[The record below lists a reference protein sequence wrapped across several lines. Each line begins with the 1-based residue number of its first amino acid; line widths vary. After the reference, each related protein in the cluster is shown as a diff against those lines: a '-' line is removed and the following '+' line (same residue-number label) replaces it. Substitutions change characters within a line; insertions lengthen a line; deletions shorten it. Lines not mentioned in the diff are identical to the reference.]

1 MNHATAPAP
10 SASLI
15 RTEVAGLPGY
25 DPGADPDTVA
35 ALSGSGRV
43 IKLSNNESPYGASP
57 AVAEAL
63 RLALADGV
71 SRYPDPTGRRLAE
84 AIGTRLD
91 VPADRIV
98 LGNGSENILEL
109 LCQAVLDPGDLV
121 VTQTPGFS
129 LHETFPRVMGARV
142 EKVPVTAGFGFD
154 ADAWSTALAGGPK
167 LVFLANPCNPSGTTL
182 SAGQLEHVLAATP
195 ESALLVLD
203 EAYGEFARLNPAYP
217 GHPADPEHPAY
228 PDALEA
234 LRGQDRPW
242 IVLRT
247 FSKAYGL
254 AGVRVGYGIAS
265 DPALIRA
272 LDRVRTPY
280 NVNHPAQEAAIA
292 ALGDQAHLADTV
304 RRTALEVA
312 RLTDR
317 LSGAG
322 LRVVPSSANFLFIDT
337 GNPADRVARELHRA
351 GIIVKAWREPGFE
364 TYIRASLST
373 PEDNDV
379 FVRCLTEI
387 CAKGKP

>member
-1 MNHATAPAP
+1 MKHAAAPTA

-15 RTEVAGLPGY
+15 RREVAGLPRY
-25 DPGADPDTVA
+25 DPGADPAEVA
-35 ALSGSGRV
+35 ALSRSSRI
-43 IKLSNNESPYGASP
+43 IKLSNNESPFGISP
-57 AVAEAL
+57 AVAEAI
-63 RLALADGV
+63 RLGLADGV

-84 AIGTRLD
+84 AIGTSLD
-91 VPADRIV
+91 VPAERVV

-121 VTQTPGFS
+121 VTQAPGFS

-142 EKVPVTAGFGFD
+142 EKVPVTGEFGFD
-154 ADAWSTALAGGPK
+154 AEAWSTALAAGPK
-167 LVFLANPCNPSGTTL
+167 LVFLANPCNPTGAVL
-182 SAGQLEHVLAATP
+182 STGQLEHVLAATP
-195 ESALLVLD
+195 ASALLVLD
-203 EAYGEFARLNPAYP
+203 EAYGEFARL
-217 GHPADPEHPAY
+217 DPEY

-254 AGVRVGYGIAS
+254 AGVRVGYGVAS
-265 DPALIRA
+265 DPTLVQA

-292 ALGDQAHLADTV
+292 ALGDHAHLADTV
-304 RRTALEVA
+304 RRTALEISRVTG
-312 RLTDR
+312 RLEQ
-317 LSGAG
+317 AG
-322 LRVVPSSANFLFIDT
+322 LRVVPSSTNFLFIDT
-337 GNPADRVARELHRA
+337 GRPSDRVAHELHRA
-351 GIIVKAWREPGFE
+351 GIIVKAWREPGYE

-379 FVRCLTEI
+379 FIRSLTAI
-387 CAKGKP
+387 CVKDKP

>member
-1 MNHATAPAP
+1 MNHAAARAT

-15 RTEVAGLPGY
+15 RREVAGLPRY
-25 DPGADPDTVA
+25 DPGADPDEVA
-35 ALSGSGRV
+35 ALSGSRRV
-43 IKLSNNESPYGASP
+43 IKLSNNESPFGVSP
-57 AVAEAL
+57 AVAEAV
-63 RLALADGV
+63 RLGLADGV

-84 AIGTRLD
+84 AIGTSLD
-91 VPADRIV
+91 VPAERVV

-121 VTQTPGFS
+121 VTQSPGFS

-142 EKVPVTAGFGFD
+142 EKVPVTAEFGFD
-154 ADAWSTALAGGPK
+154 AETWSNALADGPK
-167 LVFLANPCNPSGTTL
+167 LVFLANPCNPTGAML

-203 EAYGEFARLNPAYP
+203 EAYGEFARLNP
-217 GHPADPEHPAY
+217 EY

-265 DPALIRA
+265 DRALIQA

-292 ALGDQAHLADTV
+292 ALGDRAHLADTV
-304 RRTALEVA
+304 RRTALEIA
-312 RLTDR
+312 RVTDR
-317 LSGAG
+317 LSEAG
-322 LRVVPSSANFLFIDT
+322 LRVVPSSTNFLFIDT
-337 GNPADRVARELHRA
+337 GHPADHVARELHRA
-351 GIIVKAWREPGFE
+351 GIIVKAWREPGYE

-373 PEDNDV
+373 PGDNDV

-387 CAKGKP
+387 CAKDKP